1 MAIAELLFT
10 VLLGF
15 ASGFASGAFGIG
27 GGLISTPAIRLLL
40 MRSSDI
46 ALGTPLPVI
55 IPSAAVGGYN
65 YWRAGKII
73 PRVIGYCAAFGI
85 LGTAL
90 GSFLT
95 SLFDTRYIMIITSLL
110 LLYMAERTFASALG
124 KNPYA
129 DADGCGEYGGHPAWM
144 LSVIGFCAGFFSGFL
159 GLGGGVIL
167 VPSFFFL
174 LRLEV
179 KECLGNSLAVIAI
192 LAVPGSII
200 HSLLGHV
207 DWVVALAM
215 ALGVMPGSYVGSFF
229 ALRAR
234 DRRIL
239 ALFAA
244 FLAVVGIIFLLKE
257 VCGLA

>member
-1 MAIAELLFT
+1 MAIAESLFT

-27 GGLISTPAIRLLL
+27 GGAISTPAIRLLL
-40 MRSSDI
+40 MQSSDI
-46 ALGTPLPVI
+46 ALGTPLPVV
-55 IPSAAVGGYN
+55 IPSAVVGGFN

-73 PRVIGYCAAFGI
+73 PRVVGYCAVFGL

-90 GSFLT
+90 GSLLT

-110 LLYMAERTFASALG
+110 ILYLAERTFASALG
-124 KNPYA
+124 RDPYA
-129 DADGCGEYGGHPAWM
+129 GGDRRGERCHRPAWM
-144 LSVIGFCAGFFSGFL
+144 LSLIGFCAGFFSGFL
-159 GLGGGVIL
+159 GLGGGIIL
-167 VPSFFFL
+167 VPAFFFL

-200 HSLLGHV
+200 HSFLGHV
-207 DWVVALAM
+207 DWTIALAM

-229 ALRAR
+229 TLRAR
-234 DRRIL
+234 DRRVL
-239 ALFAA
+239 ALFAV
-244 FLAVVGIIFLLKE
+244 FLAAVGIIFLLKE
-257 VCGLA
+257 VSGLA